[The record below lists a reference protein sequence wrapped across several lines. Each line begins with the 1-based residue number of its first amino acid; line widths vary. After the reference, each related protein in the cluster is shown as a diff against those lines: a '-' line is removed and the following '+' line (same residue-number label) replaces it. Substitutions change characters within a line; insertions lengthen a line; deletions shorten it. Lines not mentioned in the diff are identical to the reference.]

1 MGDWVRRFMAMPDR
15 QRAKLLAQ
23 LLLIFTV
30 AVLYGLGGVS
40 LYLRARY
47 LNSTPTPGPMATR
60 DAAMAP
66 TIEPTL
72 NRVDTPIADPMSK
85 SGSETR
91 IPASRAPALGP
102 TPTLPTISP
111 TETLVAPSP
120 TLYPTL
126 TPRASTSALGPAL
139 STSGISLAQGSPGQA
154 PGTFRWPGIF

>member
-1 MGDWVRRFMAMPDR
+1 MGDWFRRFMAMPDR

-47 LNSTPTPGPMATR
+47 LDSTPTPAPVVTR

-72 NRVDTPIADPMSK
+72 NVVDTPIADPTSTK

-91 IPASRAPALGP
+91 APAAGS

-111 TETLVAPSP
+111 TETPAAPSP
-120 TLYPTL
+120 TLYPTI
-126 TPRASTSALGPAL
+126 TPHSPASASGPTS
-139 STSGISLAQGSPGQA
+139 STSGIPLSQGSGAVPL
-154 PGTFRWPGIF
+154 